1 MKSEQAHS
9 TSSGVDALIERLKE
23 QGIAAGQEKAES
35 IVLDAQKRAEWI
47 INEATLEAQLLINDA
62 KAEAEAIK
70 VAAEDALK
78 LATRDAF
85 LKLRDALSGSFRR
98 EVMRVVGKKM
108 AEKKFMEKLILTL
121 AGQVRDKTGLDQA
134 RHVVIHL
141 PEDVAGIDDLHRRTD
156 ELQGGALSHFVVD
169 LATDMLRAGVLLEVS
184 GELNRGLLVKL
195 KDDNIVI
202 DFTDEAVAALLMEH
216 LQPRF
221 HALLEG
227 IIK

>member
-1 MKSEQAHS
+1 M

-62 KAEAEAIK
+62 NAEAEAIK
-70 VAAEDALK
+70 VAGEDALK

-85 LKLRDALSGSFRR
+85 LKLRDALSGSFKR

-108 AEKKFMEKLILTL
+108 AEKKFLEKLILTL
-121 AGQVRDKTGLDQA
+121 AGQVRNKTGLDQA
-134 RHVVIHL
+134 KHIVIQL
-141 PEDVAGIDDLHRRTD
+141 PEDVAATDDLHRNTE
-156 ELQGGALSHFVVD
+156 ELQDGALSHFVVD
-169 LATDMLRAGVLLEVS
+169 LATDLLRAGITLDVS
-184 GELNRGLLVKL
+184 GELNSGLLLKL

-202 DFTDEAVAALLMEH
+202 DFTDEAVAALLLEH

>member
-1 MKSEQAHS
+1 MKTEQAHS
-9 TSSGVDALIERLKE
+9 TSSGVDALIERLKD

-47 INEATLEAQLLINDA
+47 INEATLEAELLVNNA

-70 VAAEDALK
+70 FAGEDALK
-78 LATRDAF
+78 LAARDAF
-85 LKLRDALSGSFRR
+85 IKLRDRLSGSFKR

-108 AEKKFMEKLILTL
+108 AEKKFLEKLILTL

-134 RHVVIHL
+134 KHITIQL
-141 PEDVAGIDDLHRRTD
+141 PEAVVGADDLRRNTE
-156 ELQGGALSHFVVD
+156 ELQDGALSHFVVD
-169 LATDMLRAGVLLEVS
+169 LATDLLHAGIKLEVS
-184 GELNRGLLVKL
+184 GELNSGLLLKL
-195 KDDNIVI
+195 KDDNMVI
-202 DFTDEAVAALLMEH
+202 DFTDEAVAALLLEH